1 MPDVTRQQVPT
12 QPDQAWPP
20 TPGSRGGDIIAVTQ
34 LTHAYRKGF
43 PVLQGV
49 DLKIAPGEIV
59 GLIGLSGAGKS
70 TLLRCLNGLIAP
82 TGGTCEV
89 LGNPVPDLSERDR
102 RRLRRRIGMIFQ
114 EFNLIERF
122 SVLKNV
128 LIGRLAYTPTLASCL
143 GRFSRGDVA
152 LAQDCLRQVGLAGL
166 EARRVRDLSGGQ
178 KQRVAIAR
186 AMAQG
191 AEIILADEATANLDV
206 LTKDDIMD
214 LLRAISQEKGTTL
227 VLSMHDLPLAK
238 RYCTRIVGLK
248 HGRIT
253 FDADPD
259 ALSAA
264 AVADV
269 LERVP
274 GEGA

>member
-1 MPDVTRQQVPT
+1 M
-12 QPDQAWPP
+12 
-20 TPGSRGGDIIAVTQ
+20 
-34 LTHAYRKGF
+34 
-43 PVLQGV
+43 
-49 DLKIAPGEIV
+49 DLKVAPGEIV

-70 TLLRCLNGLIAP
+70 TLLRCLNGLITP

-89 LGNPVPDLSERDR
+89 LGNPVPQLSERDR

-114 EFNLIERF
+114 EFNLVERF

-128 LIGRLAYTPTLASCL
+128 LIGRLAYTPALASCL
-143 GRFSRGDVA
+143 GRFSKADVA

-214 LLRAISQEKGTTL
+214 LLLRHRAGPG
-227 VLSMHDLPLAK
+227 HHARPLHA
-238 RYCTRIVGLK
+238 RPAARQALLHPHRRPEARAASRSTP
-248 HGRIT
+248 T
-253 FDADPD
+253 PA
-259 ALSAA
+259 ALSDA

-269 LERVP
+269 LERLP
-274 GEGA
+274 REDA